1 MAVACCLSVMGCGN
15 SKVLPEAS
23 KKGYVSVVQSLVAF
37 SKAHDDDEPKK
48 RAEKQRGLWF
58 STSVK
63 NLQPVSNSQQQTLRD
78 GRRRDKVATY
88 KDKFDP
94 RVTAR

>member
-1 MAVACCLSVMGCGN
+1 M
-15 SKVLPEAS
+15 LPDAS

-37 SKAHDDDEPKK
+37 SKANHEDGGSEK
-48 RAEKQRGLWF
+48 RLEKQRRPWF
-58 STSVK
+58 SPGRK
-63 NLQPVSNSQQQTLRD
+63 HHQPPSSCRQQIQQ
-78 GRRRDKVATY
+78 DKVTKY

>member
-1 MAVACCLSVMGCGN
+1 MGCGN

-23 KKGYVSVVQSLVAF
+23 VKGYVSVVQSLVAF
-37 SKAHDDDEPKK
+37 SKARGDEDEPKK
-48 RAEKQRGLWF
+48 RTAKQRGPWF
-58 STSVK
+58 STGGK
-63 NLQPVSNSQQQTLRD
+63 NLPPASNIQQQTLRD
-78 GRRRDKVATY
+78 GRHQDKVAKY

>member
-1 MAVACCLSVMGCGN
+1 MGCGN

-23 KKGYVSVVQSLVAF
+23 MKGYVSVVQSLVAF
-37 SKAHDDDEPKK
+37 GKAQGDDDEPKK
-48 RAEKQRGLWF
+48 RTEKRRGPWF
-58 STSVK
+58 STSGE
-63 NLQPVSNSQQQTLRD
+63 NPQPASNIQQQTLRG
-78 GRRRDKVATY
+78 GRQQDKVAKY

>member
-1 MAVACCLSVMGCGN
+1 MMGCGN
-15 SKVLPEAS
+15 AKVLPEAS

-37 SKAHDDDEPKK
+37 SKAHDDESEKSG
-48 RAEKQRGLWF
+48 EKQRGPWF
-58 STSVK
+58 SSGFK
-63 NLQPVSNSQQQTLRD
+63 NLRPTSSGQRQTPGD
-78 GRRRDKVATY
+78 GRLPGKIAKY

>member
-1 MAVACCLSVMGCGN
+1 MGCGN
-15 SKVLPEAS
+15 SKMLPEAS

-37 SKAHDDDEPKK
+37 SKANHDDGGSKK
-48 RAEKQRGLWF
+48 HLEKQRGPWF
-58 STSVK
+58 STGVK
-63 NLQPVSNSQQQTLRD
+63 NRQPPSNSQQQIPRN
-78 GRRRDKVATY
+78 GRQQDKVTKY